1 MDGAAPRILVVE
13 DDASVRDALEAALS
27 AEGYEV
33 TALSDGSGFAGMLE
47 SFRPDL
53 VVLDVRLGSE
63 PDGLALARRLR
74 ASSDVPLVFV
84 TAADQLTDRLAGFDS
99 GADDYLTK
107 PFAVAELRARVTALL
122 RRAGRLTSDTWQV
135 ADLVVDEGARLVRR
149 GDVDVELTR
158 TEFDLLAELG
168 RRRGRAVSKEHLLAA
183 VWQFDSYDPNLV
195 EVHVSAL
202 RRKLEANGERLI
214 HTVRGVGY
222 VLRP

>member
-1 MDGAAPRILVVE
+1 MDAAAPRLLVIE
-13 DDASVRDALEAALS
+13 DDATVREAIDASLR

-33 TALSDGSGFAGMLE
+33 LALSDGSEFDAQLR

-53 VVLDVRLGSE
+53 VLLDVRLPEG
-63 PDGLALARRLR
+63 PDGLALGRRLR
-74 ASSDVPLVFV
+74 SDSDVPLVFL
-84 TAADQLTDRLAGFDS
+84 TAADELDDRLAGFRS

-107 PFAVAELRARVTALL
+107 PFSVAELLARVEALL

-135 ADLVVDEGARLVRR
+135 DDLIVDLGARLVRR
-149 GDVDVELTR
+149 GEAEIQLTR

-168 RRRGRAVSKEHLLAA
+168 RRRGRAVSKDHLLAA

-202 RRKLEANGERLI
+202 RRKLEEHGDRLI

-222 VLRP
+222 VLRR